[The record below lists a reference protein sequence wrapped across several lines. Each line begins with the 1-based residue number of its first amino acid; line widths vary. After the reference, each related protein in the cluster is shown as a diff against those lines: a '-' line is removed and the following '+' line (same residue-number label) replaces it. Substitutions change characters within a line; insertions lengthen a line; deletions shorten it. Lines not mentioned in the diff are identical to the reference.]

1 MAEKRFLVK
10 NGLKVYAEAVIDDSL
25 SVGGALTAATLSGQ
39 YLGFDSDFNISLG
52 NITTDSVAEGNNLY
66 YTTVRHDSDF
76 DVRLATK
83 TTGNLTE
90 GSNLYY
96 TTARADSAFDIR
108 LATKTTSNLSEGS
121 NLYYTTARADSA
133 FDVRLATKTTTNIS
147 EGLNL
152 YYTTARADSD
162 FDVRLATKTTT
173 NVAEGSNLYYT
184 TARADSDFDVRLATK
199 TTTNV
204 AEGTNLYYTT
214 ARHDSDFDVRLATKT
229 TTNVTEGTNL
239 YYTTVRVDSDID
251 AAFAVKST
259 TDLSEGNNLYYTT
272 VRADSD
278 FDARLAT
285 KTTSNLTEGSNL
297 YYTDARVNTVLTADP
312 SISGVTFY
320 GESSGGLSLNEDVNL
335 GDSTTTVFNI
345 SAETSSKNIAYSLNI
360 PSQVNATIGLTGTD
374 ASNDF
379 VIGFEQANTEF
390 KIKSGVGGSP
400 IDLTGGTTL
409 LTLGTTGILTLTSA
423 QQSTNKTTGSII
435 TAGGIGVDKDVRAEN
450 FIAVN
455 NVTAGTNGTGKFIG
469 NVTGTVSSFSNHTLD
484 DIKEGD
490 SNFYYTTTRFDS
502 DLLNTSTT
510 GLPEGNN
517 LYYTTARADSDAKRA
532 ISVNNSGGF
541 GTLSYVDSTGV
552 ISYQGP
558 TTAEIRSQFTAGTG
572 VTISSGQ
579 ISIGQDVGL
588 TDSVQFQSGAFTG
601 DVIING
607 NLTVVGT
614 QTVTTQNELRISNA
628 LLKVADSNYANTV
641 DIGVVGS
648 YSNDG
653 TILRRAGFFRDATNG
668 EWYAFNNLRQNGL
681 DSSSPDQT
689 INTADS
695 SFELGTWNF
704 KALRGSYL
712 GFDSDFRVF
721 STNYTE
727 YDSDF
732 TAATAGRY
740 ALNTTG
746 GGFTVTLPSSPTTGD
761 YIKLIDIGN
770 WTNNPVTV
778 NRNGSTIEGYSDNFQ
793 LDLGQSIIEFI
804 YINSTWQ
811 VYSSIGQRGP
821 QGEKGDSAEVA
832 SFASGAQAI
841 AYSIALG

>member
-25 SVGGALTAATLSGQ
+25 SVGGALTAATLTGVYQ
-39 YLGFDSDFNISLG
+39 GFDSDFSVSLSG
-52 NITTDSVAEGNNLY
+52 ITTDSVAEGSNLY

-76 DVRLATK
+76 D
-83 TTGNLTE
+83 
-90 GSNLYY
+90 
-96 TTARADSAFDIR
+96 IR
-108 LATKTTSNLSEGS
+108 LATKTTANLTEGS

-133 FDVRLATKTTTNIS
+133 FDVRLATKTT
-147 EGLNL
+147 GNL
-152 YYTTARADSD
+152 
-162 FDVRLATKTTT
+162 
-173 NVAEGSNLYYT
+173 AEGSNLYYT

-204 AEGTNLYYTT
+204 NEGTNLYYTT
-214 ARHDSDFDVRLATKT
+214 ARADSDFDIRLATKT
-229 TTNVTEGTNL
+229 TTNVAEGSNL
-239 YYTTVRVDSDID
+239 YYTSIRVDSDID
-251 AAFAVKST
+251 AAFNVKST
-259 TDLSEGNNLYYTT
+259 TDLSEGSNLYYTT
-272 VRADSD
+272 ARADSD
-278 FDARLAT
+278 FDIRLAT
-285 KTTSNLTEGSNL
+285 KTTDNLTEGSNL
-297 YYTDARVNTVLTADP
+297 YYTDARVNTVLAADP

-320 GESSGGLSLNEDVNL
+320 GESSGGLSLNEDINL

-345 SAETSSKNIAYSLNI
+345 SAETSSLDVAYSLNI

-379 VIGFEQANTEF
+379 IIGFEQANTEF
-390 KIKSGVGGSP
+390 KIKSDIGGSP
-400 IDLTGGTTL
+400 INLNGGTTL
-409 LTLGTTGILTLTSA
+409 LTLGTTGILQLTSA
-423 QQSTNKTTGSII
+423 QQSTSKTTGSII
-435 TAGGIGVDKDVRAEN
+435 TAGGIGVDKDVRAQN

-469 NVTGTVSSFSNHTLD
+469 DVTGTVSDISNHTTTDLT
-484 DIKEGD
+484 EG
-490 SNFYYTTTRFDS
+490 NNLYYTTARFDS

-517 LYYTTARADSDAKRA
+517 LYYTTDRADSDAKKA

-572 VTISSGQ
+572 VAISSGQ

-588 TDSVQFQSGAFTG
+588 TDSVQFQAGTFSG

-628 LLKVADSNYANTV
+628 LLKVADSNYADTV

-648 YSNDG
+648 YSDDG

-689 INTADS
+689 INVADS

-712 GFDSDFRVF
+712 GFDSDFTAF
-721 STNYTE
+721 STNYVE

-732 TAATAGRY
+732 TAVTAGRY
-740 ALNTTG
+740 ALNTST
-746 GGFTVTLPSSPTTGD
+746 GGFTVTLPTSPTTGD
-761 YIKLIDIGN
+761 YIKLIDVGN
-770 WTNNPVTV
+770 WTDNPVTL

-793 LDLGQSIIEFI
+793 LDLGQSVIELIF
-804 YINSTWQ
+804 INSTWQ

-821 QGEKGDSAEVA
+821 QGEKGDSADVA
-832 SFASGAQAI
+832 NFASASQAI

>member
-25 SVGGALTAATLSGQ
+25 SVGGALTAATLTGKYQ
-39 YLGFDSDFNISLG
+39 GFDSDFSISLG
-52 NITTDSVAEGNNLY
+52 GITTDSIAEGSNLYYTTVRHDSDFDIRLAIKTTGDLSEGSNLYYTTSRTDSAFDIRLATKSTSNLAEGSNLYYTTVRADSDFDVRLTTKSTTNVAEGNNLY

-76 DVRLATK
+76 D
-83 TTGNLTE
+83 
-90 GSNLYY
+90 
-96 TTARADSAFDIR
+96 IR
-108 LATKTTSNLSEGS
+108 LTTKS
-121 NLYYTTARADSA
+121 
-133 FDVRLATKTTTNIS
+133 
-147 EGLNL
+147 
-152 YYTTARADSD
+152 
-162 FDVRLATKTTT
+162 TT
-173 NVAEGSNLYYT
+173 NVAEGS
-184 TARADSDFDVRLATK
+184 
-199 TTTNV
+199 
-204 AEGTNLYYTT
+204 
-214 ARHDSDFDVRLATKT
+214 
-229 TTNVTEGTNL
+229 NL

-251 AAFAVKST
+251 AAFNLKST

-272 VRADSD
+272 SRADSD
-278 FDARLAT
+278 FDVRLAI
-285 KTTSNLTEGSNL
+285 KSTSNLSEGSNL
-297 YYTDARVNTVLTADP
+297 YYTDGRVNTILTNDP
-312 SISGVTFY
+312 SISGVNFY

-335 GDSTTTVFNI
+335 GDSTTTVFNV
-345 SAETSSKNIAYSLNI
+345 SAKTSGLNVAYSLNI

-374 ASNDF
+374 ADNEF
-379 VIGFEQANTEF
+379 IIGFEKANTEF
-390 KIKSGVGGSP
+390 KIKNNVGGSP
-400 IDLTGGTTL
+400 VNLDGGTTL
-409 LTLGTTGILTLTSA
+409 LTLGTTGNLALTSS

-435 TAGGIGVDKDVRAEN
+435 TAGGIGADKDVRAEN

-455 NVTAGTNGTGKFIG
+455 NITAGTNSTGKFIG
-469 NVTGTVSSFSNHTLD
+469 DVNGTVSDISNHSTTDLT
-484 DIKEGD
+484 EG
-490 SNFYYTTTRFDS
+490 NNLYYTTVRFDS
-502 DLLNTSTT
+502 DLANTSTS

-517 LYYTTARADSDAKRA
+517 LYFTTARADSDAKRA
-532 ISVNNSGGF
+532 ISVNNTGGF
-541 GTLSYVDSTGV
+541 GTLSYIDSTGV

-572 VTISSGQ
+572 VTLTSGQ

-607 NLTVVGT
+607 NLTVAGT

-628 LLKVADSNYANTV
+628 LLKVADSNYADTV

-648 YSNDG
+648 YSDDG

-681 DSSSPDQT
+681 DSSSPDQV
-689 INTADS
+689 INAADS
-695 SFELGTWNF
+695 SFELGVWNF
-704 KALRGSYL
+704 KSLRGSYL
-712 GFDSDFRVF
+712 GFDSDFTAF
-721 STNYTE
+721 STNYQE

-732 TAATAGRY
+732 AAVTAGRY
-740 ALNTTG
+740 ALNSTSG
-746 GGFTVTLPSSPTTGD
+746 AFTVTLPSSPTTGD
-761 YIKLIDIGN
+761 YIKLIDVGN
-770 WTNNPVTV
+770 WTNNPITV

-793 LDLGQSIIEFI
+793 LDLGQSILEFI

-832 SFASGAQAI
+832 SFASPSQAI

>member
-10 NGLKVYAEAVIDDSL
+10 NGLKVYADAIIDDSL
-25 SVGGALTAATLSGQ
+25 SVGNDLDVTGSITTSGSITATGSLTASTLTGQ
-39 YLGFDSDFNISLG
+39 YQGFDSDFSISLG
-52 NITTDSVAEGNNLY
+52 AITTDSVAEGTNLYYTTARHDSDFDVRLTTKTTTNLSEGTNLY

-83 TTGNLTE
+83 TTTNVTE

-96 TTARADSAFDIR
+96 TT
-108 LATKTTSNLSEGS
+108 
-121 NLYYTTARADSA
+121 
-133 FDVRLATKTTTNIS
+133 V
-147 EGLNL
+147 
-152 YYTTARADSD
+152 
-162 FDVRLATKTTT
+162 
-173 NVAEGSNLYYT
+173 
-184 TARADSDFDVRLATK
+184 
-199 TTTNV
+199 
-204 AEGTNLYYTT
+204 
-214 ARHDSDFDVRLATKT
+214 RHDSDFDVRLATKT
-229 TTNVTEGTNL
+229 TTN
-239 YYTTVRVDSDID
+239 
-251 AAFAVKST
+251 
-259 TDLSEGNNLYYTT
+259 LSEGNNLYYTT
-272 VRADSD
+272 SRVDSD
-278 FDARLAT
+278 FDIRLAT
-285 KTTSNLTEGSNL
+285 KSTDNLTEGSNL

-360 PSQVNATIGLTGTD
+360 PSQVNATIGLTGND

-379 VIGFEQANTEF
+379 IIGFEQANTEF

-400 IDLTGGTTL
+400 VDLNGGTTL
-409 LTLGTTGILTLTSA
+409 LTLGTTGNLNLTSA
-423 QQSTNKTTGSII
+423 QQSINKTTGSIT

-469 NVTGTVSSFSNHTLD
+469 DVTGTVSDISNHTTSDLT
-484 DIKEGD
+484 EGT
-490 SNFYYTTTRFDS
+490 NLYYTTARFDS
-502 DLLNTSTT
+502 DLGATSTS

-558 TTAEIRSQFTAGTG
+558 TTSEIRSQFTAGTG

-588 TDSVQFQSGAFTG
+588 NDSVQFQTGTFIG
-601 DVIING
+601 DVVING

-628 LLKVADSNYANTV
+628 LLKVADSNYADTV

-648 YSNDG
+648 YSDDG

-689 INTADS
+689 INTTDS

-740 ALNTTG
+740 ALNASG
-746 GGFTVTLPSSPTTGD
+746 GSFTVTLPSSPTTGD
-761 YIKLIDIGN
+761 YIKLIDVGN
-770 WTNNPVTV
+770 WTANPITV

-804 YINSTWQ
+804 YINNTWQ

-821 QGEKGDSAEVA
+821 QGPKGDSADVA
-832 SFASGAQAI
+832 NFASPSQAI

>member
-25 SVGGALTAATLSGQ
+25 SVGGALTAATLTGVYQ
-39 YLGFDSDFNISLG
+39 GFDSDFSVSLSG
-52 NITTDSVAEGNNLY
+52 ITTDSVAEGSNLY

-76 DVRLATK
+76 D
-83 TTGNLTE
+83 
-90 GSNLYY
+90 
-96 TTARADSAFDIR
+96 IR
-108 LATKTTSNLSEGS
+108 LATKTTANLTEGS

-133 FDVRLATKTTTNIS
+133 FDVRLATKTTGNLA
-147 EGLNL
+147 EGSNL

-184 TARADSDFDVRLATK
+184 SI
-199 TTTNV
+199 
-204 AEGTNLYYTT
+204 
-214 ARHDSDFDVRLATKT
+214 
-229 TTNVTEGTNL
+229 
-239 YYTTVRVDSDID
+239 RVDSDID
-251 AAFAVKST
+251 AAFNVKST
-259 TDLSEGNNLYYTT
+259 TDLSEGSNLYYTT
-272 VRADSD
+272 ARADSD
-278 FDARLAT
+278 FDIRLAT
-285 KTTSNLTEGSNL
+285 KTTDNLTEGSNL
-297 YYTDARVNTVLTADP
+297 YYTDARVNTVLAADP

-320 GESSGGLSLNEDVNL
+320 GESSGGLSLNEDINL

-345 SAETSSKNIAYSLNI
+345 SAETSSLDVAYSLNI

-379 VIGFEQANTEF
+379 IIGFEQANTEF
-390 KIKSGVGGSP
+390 KIKSDIGGSP
-400 IDLTGGTTL
+400 INLNGGTTL
-409 LTLGTTGILTLTSA
+409 LTLGTTGILQLTSA
-423 QQSTNKTTGSII
+423 QQSTSKTTGSII
-435 TAGGIGVDKDVRAEN
+435 TAGGIGVDKDVRAQN

-469 NVTGTVSSFSNHTLD
+469 DVTGTVSDISNHTTTDLT
-484 DIKEGD
+484 EG
-490 SNFYYTTTRFDS
+490 NNLYYTTARFDS

-517 LYYTTARADSDAKRA
+517 LYYTTARADSDAKKA

-558 TTAEIRSQFTAGTG
+558 TTAEIRSQFSAGTG
-572 VTISSGQ
+572 IAISSGQ

-588 TDSVQFQSGAFTG
+588 TDSVQFQAGTFSG

-628 LLKVADSNYANTV
+628 LLKVADSNYADTV

-648 YSNDG
+648 YSDDG

-689 INTADS
+689 INVADS

-712 GFDSDFRVF
+712 GFDSDFTAF
-721 STNYTE
+721 STNYQE

-740 ALNTTG
+740 ALNSTSG
-746 GGFTVTLPSSPTTGD
+746 PFTVTLPSSPTTGD
-761 YIKLIDIGN
+761 YIKLIDVGN
-770 WTNNPVTV
+770 WTANPITV

-793 LDLGQSIIEFI
+793 LDLGQSILEFI

-821 QGEKGDSAEVA
+821 QGLKGDSADVA
-832 SFASGAQAI
+832 NFASASQAI

>member
-25 SVGGALTAATLSGQ
+25 SVGGALTAATLTGKYQ
-39 YLGFDSDFNISLG
+39 GFDSDFSISLG
-52 NITTDSVAEGNNLY
+52 GITTDSIAEGSNLYYTTVRHDSDFDIRLAIKTTGDLSEGSNLYYTTSRTDSAFDIRLATKSTSNLAEGSNLYYTTVRADSDFDVRLTNKTTTDVSEGVNLYYTTGRADSDFDVRLGTKSTTNVAEGNNLYYTTLRADSDFDVRLATKSTTNVAEGNNLY

-76 DVRLATK
+76 D
-83 TTGNLTE
+83 
-90 GSNLYY
+90 
-96 TTARADSAFDIR
+96 IR
-108 LATKTTSNLSEGS
+108 LTTKS
-121 NLYYTTARADSA
+121 
-133 FDVRLATKTTTNIS
+133 
-147 EGLNL
+147 
-152 YYTTARADSD
+152 
-162 FDVRLATKTTT
+162 TT
-173 NVAEGSNLYYT
+173 NVAEGS
-184 TARADSDFDVRLATK
+184 
-199 TTTNV
+199 
-204 AEGTNLYYTT
+204 
-214 ARHDSDFDVRLATKT
+214 
-229 TTNVTEGTNL
+229 NL

-251 AAFAVKST
+251 AAFNLKST

-272 VRADSD
+272 SRADSD
-278 FDARLAT
+278 FDVRLAI
-285 KTTSNLTEGSNL
+285 KSTSNLSEGSNL
-297 YYTDARVNTVLTADP
+297 YYTDGRVNTILTNDP
-312 SISGVTFY
+312 SISGVNFY

-335 GDSTTTVFNI
+335 GDSTTTVFNV
-345 SAETSSKNIAYSLNI
+345 SAKTSGLNVAYSLNI

-374 ASNDF
+374 ADNEF
-379 VIGFEQANTEF
+379 IIGFEKANTEF
-390 KIKSGVGGSP
+390 KIKNNVGGSP
-400 IDLTGGTTL
+400 VNLDGGTTL
-409 LTLGTTGILTLTSA
+409 LTLGTTGNLALASA

-435 TAGGIGVDKDVRAEN
+435 TAGGIGADKDVRAEN

-455 NVTAGTNGTGKFIG
+455 NITAGTNSTGKFIG
-469 NVTGTVSSFSNHTLD
+469 DVNGTVSDISNHSTTDLT
-484 DIKEGD
+484 EG
-490 SNFYYTTTRFDS
+490 NNLYYTTVRFDS
-502 DLLNTSTT
+502 DLANTSTS

-517 LYYTTARADSDAKRA
+517 LYFTTARADSDAKRA
-532 ISVNNSGGF
+532 ISVNNTGGF
-541 GTLSYVDSTGV
+541 GTLSYIDSTGV

-572 VTISSGQ
+572 VTLTSGQ

-607 NLTVVGT
+607 NLTVAGT

-628 LLKVADSNYANTV
+628 LLKVADSNYADTV

-648 YSNDG
+648 YSDDG

-681 DSSSPDQT
+681 DSSSPDQV
-689 INTADS
+689 INAADS
-695 SFELGTWNF
+695 SFELGVWNF
-704 KALRGSYL
+704 KSLRGSYL
-712 GFDSDFRVF
+712 GFDSDFTAF
-721 STNYTE
+721 STNYQE

-732 TAATAGRY
+732 AAVTAGRY
-740 ALNTTG
+740 ALNSTSG
-746 GGFTVTLPSSPTTGD
+746 AFTVTLPSSPTTGD
-761 YIKLIDIGN
+761 YIKLIDVGN
-770 WTNNPVTV
+770 WTNNPITV

-793 LDLGQSIIEFI
+793 LDLGQSILEFI

-832 SFASGAQAI
+832 SFASPSQAI

>member
-10 NGLKVYAEAVIDDSL
+10 NGIKVYADAIIDDSL
-25 SVGGALTAATLSGQ
+25 SVGGDLIVTGGLTAATLTGQ
-39 YLGFDSDFNISLG
+39 YQGFDSDFSVSLG
-52 NITTDSVAEGNNLY
+52 NITTDSV
-66 YTTVRHDSDF
+66 
-76 DVRLATK
+76 
-83 TTGNLTE
+83 
-90 GSNLYY
+90 
-96 TTARADSAFDIR
+96 
-108 LATKTTSNLSEGS
+108 SEGS
-121 NLYYTTARADSA
+121 NLYYTEARVNTVFGKRTTDS
-133 FDVRLATKTTTNIS
+133 L
-147 EGLNL
+147 G
-152 YYTTARADSD
+152 
-162 FDVRLATKTTT
+162 
-173 NVAEGSNLYYT
+173 EGS
-184 TARADSDFDVRLATK
+184 S
-199 TTTNV
+199 
-204 AEGTNLYYTT
+204 NLYYTT
-214 ARHDSDFDVRLATKT
+214 ARHDSDFSAIIANTSTDSLG
-229 TTNVTEGTNL
+229 EGSTNL
-239 YYTTVRVDSDID
+239 YFT
-251 AAFAVKST
+251 
-259 TDLSEGNNLYYTT
+259 N
-272 VRADSD
+272 
-278 FDARLAT
+278 
-285 KTTSNLTEGSNL
+285 
-297 YYTDARVNTVLTADP
+297 ARVNSVLASDP
-312 SISGVTFY
+312 SISGVNFY

-345 SAETSSKNIAYSLNI
+345 SAETSSKDIAYSLNI

-374 ASNDF
+374 ADNEF
-379 VIGFEQANTEF
+379 IIGFEQANTEF

-400 IDLTGGTTL
+400 VNLGGGTTL
-409 LTLGTTGILTLTSA
+409 LTLGTTGNLNLTSA
-423 QQSTNKTTGSII
+423 QQSTNKTTGSIT

-469 NVTGTVSSFSNHTLD
+469 DVTGTVSDISNHTTTDLT
-484 DIKEGD
+484 EG
-490 SNFYYTTTRFDS
+490 NNLYYTTARFDS
-502 DLLNTSTT
+502 DLLNTSTS

-517 LYYTTARADSDAKRA
+517 LYYTTARADSDAKKA

-572 VTISSGQ
+572 VTITSGQ

-588 TDSVQFQSGAFTG
+588 TDSVQFQAGTFSG
-601 DVIING
+601 DVVVNG

-628 LLKVADSNYANTV
+628 LLKVADSNYADTV

-648 YSNDG
+648 YSDDG

-721 STNYTE
+721 STNYVE

-732 TAATAGRY
+732 TAVTAGRY
-740 ALNTTG
+740 ALNTTS
-746 GGFTVTLPSSPTTGD
+746 GGFTVTLPASPTTGD
-761 YIKLIDIGN
+761 YIKLIDVGN
-770 WTNNPVTV
+770 WTANPVTV

-793 LDLGQSIIEFI
+793 LDLGQSIIELIF
-804 YINSTWQ
+804 INSTWQ

-821 QGEKGDSAEVA
+821 QGPKGDSAETA
-832 SFASGAQAI
+832 SFASPAQAI

>member
-25 SVGGALTAATLSGQ
+25 SVGGALTAATLTGVYQ
-39 YLGFDSDFNISLG
+39 GFDSDFSVSLSG
-52 NITTDSVAEGNNLY
+52 ITTDSVAEGSNLY

-76 DVRLATK
+76 D
-83 TTGNLTE
+83 
-90 GSNLYY
+90 
-96 TTARADSAFDIR
+96 IR
-108 LATKTTSNLSEGS
+108 LATKTTANLTEGS

-133 FDVRLATKTTTNIS
+133 FDVRLATKTT
-147 EGLNL
+147 GNL
-152 YYTTARADSD
+152 
-162 FDVRLATKTTT
+162 
-173 NVAEGSNLYYT
+173 AEGSNLYYT

-204 AEGTNLYYTT
+204 NEGTNLYYTT
-214 ARHDSDFDVRLATKT
+214 ARADSDFDIRLATKT
-229 TTNVTEGTNL
+229 TTNVAEGSNL
-239 YYTTVRVDSDID
+239 YYTSIRVDSDID
-251 AAFAVKST
+251 AAFNVKST
-259 TDLSEGNNLYYTT
+259 TDLSEGSNLYYTT
-272 VRADSD
+272 ARADSD
-278 FDARLAT
+278 FDIRLAT
-285 KTTSNLTEGSNL
+285 KTTDNLTEGSNL
-297 YYTDARVNTVLTADP
+297 YYTDARVNTVLAADP

-320 GESSGGLSLNEDVNL
+320 GESSGGLSLNEDINL

-345 SAETSSKNIAYSLNI
+345 SAETSSLDVAYSLNI

-379 VIGFEQANTEF
+379 IIGFEQANTEF
-390 KIKSGVGGSP
+390 KIKSDIGGSP
-400 IDLTGGTTL
+400 INLNGGTTL
-409 LTLGTTGILTLTSA
+409 LTLGTTGILQLTSA
-423 QQSTNKTTGSII
+423 QQSTSKTTGSII
-435 TAGGIGVDKDVRAEN
+435 TAGGIGVDKDVRAQN

-469 NVTGTVSSFSNHTLD
+469 DVTGTVSDISNHTTTDLT
-484 DIKEGD
+484 EG
-490 SNFYYTTTRFDS
+490 NNLYYTTARFDS

-517 LYYTTARADSDAKRA
+517 LYYTTARADSDAKKA

-558 TTAEIRSQFTAGTG
+558 TTAEIRSQFSAGTG
-572 VTISSGQ
+572 IAISSGQ

-588 TDSVQFQSGAFTG
+588 TDSVQFQAGTFSG

-628 LLKVADSNYANTV
+628 LLKVADSNYADTV

-648 YSNDG
+648 YSDDG

-689 INTADS
+689 INVADS

-712 GFDSDFRVF
+712 GFDSDFTAF
-721 STNYTE
+721 STNYQE

-740 ALNTTG
+740 ALNSTSG
-746 GGFTVTLPSSPTTGD
+746 PFTVTLPSSPTTGD
-761 YIKLIDIGN
+761 YIKLIDVGN
-770 WTNNPVTV
+770 WTANPITV

-793 LDLGQSIIEFI
+793 LDLGQSILEFI

-821 QGEKGDSAEVA
+821 QGLKGDSADVA
-832 SFASGAQAI
+832 NFASASQAI

>member
-10 NGLKVYAEAVIDDSL
+10 NGIKVYADAIIDDSL
-25 SVGGALTAATLSGQ
+25 SVGGDLIVTGGLTAATLTGQ
-39 YLGFDSDFNISLG
+39 YQGFDSDFSVSLG
-52 NITTDSVAEGNNLY
+52 NITTDSV
-66 YTTVRHDSDF
+66 
-76 DVRLATK
+76 
-83 TTGNLTE
+83 
-90 GSNLYY
+90 
-96 TTARADSAFDIR
+96 
-108 LATKTTSNLSEGS
+108 SEGS
-121 NLYYTTARADSA
+121 NLYYTETRVNTVFGKRTTDS
-133 FDVRLATKTTTNIS
+133 L
-147 EGLNL
+147 G
-152 YYTTARADSD
+152 
-162 FDVRLATKTTT
+162 
-173 NVAEGSNLYYT
+173 EGS
-184 TARADSDFDVRLATK
+184 S
-199 TTTNV
+199 
-204 AEGTNLYYTT
+204 NLYYTT
-214 ARHDSDFDVRLATKT
+214 ARHDSDFSAIIANTSTDSLG
-229 TTNVTEGTNL
+229 EGSTNL
-239 YYTTVRVDSDID
+239 YFT
-251 AAFAVKST
+251 
-259 TDLSEGNNLYYTT
+259 N
-272 VRADSD
+272 
-278 FDARLAT
+278 
-285 KTTSNLTEGSNL
+285 
-297 YYTDARVNTVLTADP
+297 ARVNSVLASDP
-312 SISGVTFY
+312 SISGVNFY

-345 SAETSSKNIAYSLNI
+345 SAETSSKDIAYSLNI

-374 ASNDF
+374 ADNEF
-379 VIGFEQANTEF
+379 IIGFEQANTEF

-400 IDLTGGTTL
+400 VNLGGGTTL
-409 LTLGTTGILTLTSA
+409 LTLGTTGNLNLTSA
-423 QQSTNKTTGSII
+423 QQSTNKTTGSIT

-469 NVTGTVSSFSNHTLD
+469 DVTGTVSDISNHTTTDLT
-484 DIKEGD
+484 EG
-490 SNFYYTTTRFDS
+490 NNLYYTTARFDS
-502 DLLNTSTT
+502 DLLNTSTS

-517 LYYTTARADSDAKRA
+517 LYYTTARADSDAKKA

-572 VTISSGQ
+572 VTITSGQ

-588 TDSVQFQSGAFTG
+588 TDSVQFQAGTFSG
-601 DVIING
+601 DVVVNG

-628 LLKVADSNYANTV
+628 LLKVADSNYADTV

-648 YSNDG
+648 YSDDG

-721 STNYTE
+721 STNYVE

-732 TAATAGRY
+732 TAVTAGRY
-740 ALNTTG
+740 ALNTTS
-746 GGFTVTLPSSPTTGD
+746 GGFTVTLPASPTTGD
-761 YIKLIDIGN
+761 YIKLIDVGN
-770 WTNNPVTV
+770 WTANPVTV

-793 LDLGQSIIEFI
+793 LDLGQSIIELIF
-804 YINSTWQ
+804 INSTWQ

-821 QGEKGDSAEVA
+821 QGPKGDSAETA
-832 SFASGAQAI
+832 SFASPAQAI

>member
-25 SVGGALTAATLSGQ
+25 SVGGALTASTLTGQ
-39 YLGFDSDFNISLG
+39 YQGFDSDFSVSLSA
-52 NITTDSVAEGNNLY
+52 ITTDSVSEGSNLYYTTARHDSDFDIRLAIKTTGDLSEGSNLYYTTSRADSAFDVRLVTKSTTNLTEGNNLYYTTIRADSDFDIRLATKSTTNVAEGTNLY

-76 DVRLATK
+76 D
-83 TTGNLTE
+83 
-90 GSNLYY
+90 
-96 TTARADSAFDIR
+96 IR
-108 LATKTTSNLSEGS
+108 LATKNTTNVSEGS
-121 NLYYTTARADSA
+121 
-133 FDVRLATKTTTNIS
+133 
-147 EGLNL
+147 
-152 YYTTARADSD
+152 
-162 FDVRLATKTTT
+162 
-173 NVAEGSNLYYT
+173 
-184 TARADSDFDVRLATK
+184 
-199 TTTNV
+199 
-204 AEGTNLYYTT
+204 
-214 ARHDSDFDVRLATKT
+214 
-229 TTNVTEGTNL
+229 NL

-251 AAFAVKST
+251 AAFNLKST

-272 VRADSD
+272 VRADSA
-278 FDARLAT
+278 FDVRLAT

-297 YYTDARVNTVLTADP
+297 YYTDARVNTILASDP
-312 SISGVTFY
+312 SIAGATFY
-320 GESSGGLSLNEDVNL
+320 QESAGGLSINEDINL
-335 GDSTTTVFNI
+335 GDSDTTVFNV
-345 SAETSSKNIAYSLNI
+345 SASAADHNVALSLNI
-360 PSQVNATIGLTGTD
+360 PSQVNAAIGLTGTD
-374 ASNDF
+374 ADNDF

-390 KIKSGVGGSP
+390 KIKTGIGAP
-400 IDLTGGTTL
+400 IALDGGTTL
-409 LTLGTTGILTLTSA
+409 LSVGKTGILQLTSA

-469 NVTGTVSSFSNHTLD
+469 DVTGTVSDISNHTTTDLT
-484 DIKEGD
+484 EG
-490 SNFYYTTTRFDS
+490 NNLYYTTARFDS

-572 VTISSGQ
+572 VTIAAGQ

-607 NLTVVGT
+607 NLTVAGT

-628 LLKVADSNYANTV
+628 LLKVADSNYADTV

-648 YSNDG
+648 YSDDG

-689 INTADS
+689 INVADS
-695 SFELGTWNF
+695 SFELGVWNF
-704 KALRGSYL
+704 KSLRGSYL
-712 GFDSDFRVF
+712 GFDSDFTAF
-721 STNYTE
+721 STNYQE

-732 TAATAGRY
+732 TAVTAGRY
-740 ALNTTG
+740 ALNSSSG
-746 GGFTVTLPSSPTTGD
+746 AFTVTLPSSPTTGD
-761 YIKLIDIGN
+761 YIKLIDVGN
-770 WTNNPVTV
+770 WTNNPITV

-793 LDLGQSIIEFI
+793 LDLGQSILEFI
-804 YINSTWQ
+804 YINNTWQ

-832 SFASGAQAI
+832 SFASPSQAI